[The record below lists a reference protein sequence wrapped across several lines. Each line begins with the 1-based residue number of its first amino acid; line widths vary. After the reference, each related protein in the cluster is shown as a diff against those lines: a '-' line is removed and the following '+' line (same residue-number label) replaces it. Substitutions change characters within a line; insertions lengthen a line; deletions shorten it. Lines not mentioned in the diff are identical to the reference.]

1 MTTLRLATSA
11 TTTDLLVLGLVR
23 GADGPSVAVGPGIT
37 DAQATAVTAAA
48 RSVGATGKVDEVLR
62 LPGEP
67 YDLPALMLAGLG
79 DEAGA
84 DAPAAL
90 HRAAGAALRTAAA
103 TDVTVALPTGDDPDR
118 VAAVAQGA
126 LIGAYRIVGRPAA
139 DPPVA
144 APEQVTLLVGADEGL
159 EAAQQRADVL
169 AGSVLLARRLTD
181 ASPRHLPPAALAAAA
196 VAAVEGLAVAVE
208 VLDEA
213 ALAAGGFGGIL
224 AVGQGSANPPRLVR
238 MAYEPQGASN
248 HLALVGKGITFDS
261 GGLSLKTANGMA
273 AMKMDMAG
281 AAAVLAAMR
290 AIALLGLPVRV
301 TAYLA
306 VAENMPSG
314 TAQRPGDVITAY
326 GGRTVEVL
334 NTDAEGRLVM
344 MDALVRCGE
353 DGPDAIV
360 DIATLTGAQLVALG
374 PRIAGV
380 MGNDDGWRDEVVAA
394 AAAAGELAW
403 PMPIPEE
410 LRPSLDTPVADIAN
424 IGERNGGMM
433 TAAAFLREF
442 VPDGV
447 RWAHMDIAGPAYNE
461 GSPWGPYGKGGTGYG
476 VRALVAVAERMAG
489 PGPTG

>member
-11 TTTDLLVLGLVR
+11 DPTDLLVLGTIR
-23 GADGPSVAVGPGIT
+23 GADGPRIAPAPGVSEE
-37 DAQATAVTAAA
+37 QRTAIAAA
-48 RSVGATGKVDEVLR
+48 AGSIGATGRVDEVLR
-62 LPGEP
+62 LPGAP
-67 YDLPALMLAGLG
+67 FDLPPLMLAGLG
-79 DEAGA
+79 DEAEAGT
-84 DAPAAL
+84 AASL
-90 HRAAGAALRTAAA
+90 HRAAGAALRSAPVA
-103 TDVTVALPTGDDPDR
+103 DVAVALPTGDDPAL
-118 VAAVAQGA
+118 VEATALGA
-126 LIGAYRIVGRPAA
+126 LTGAYRIPGRPVG
-139 DPPVA
+139 DPPAA
-144 APEQVTLLVGADEGL
+144 APERVSVLVGDPDALDR
-159 EAAQQRADVL
+159 ARQRASAL
-169 AGSVLLARRLTD
+169 AGSVLLARRLADT
-181 ASPRHLPPAALAAAA
+181 SPRQLPPAALAQEA
-196 VAAVEGLAVAVE
+196 VAAVDGLPVTVE

-213 ALAAGGFGGIL
+213 ALAEGGYGGIL

-238 MAYEPQGASN
+238 MAYAPTGASA

-281 AAAVLAAMR
+281 AGAVLAAVR
-290 AIALLGLPVRV
+290 AIALLELPVRV

-353 DGPDAIV
+353 DSPDAIV

-380 MGNDDGWRDEVVAA
+380 MGNDDAWRDEVVAA
-394 AAAAGELAW
+394 AAQAGELAW
-403 PMPIPEE
+403 PMPIPDE
-410 LRPSLDTPVADIAN
+410 LRASLDSPVADLAN
-424 IGERNGGMM
+424 VGERNGGMM

-442 VPDGV
+442 VPEGV
-447 RWAHMDIAGPAYNE
+447 RWAHMDIAGPAFNE
-461 GSPWGPYGKGGTGYG
+461 GSAWGPHGKGGTGYG
-476 VRALVAVAERMAG
+476 VRALVSVAERMA
-489 PGPTG
+489 TAS